1 MLFYETTRRSAAFA
15 LSFQATSLTKAD
27 SVARCLKTISYSE
40 KMSLC
45 FHPRWNGRPGAEV
58 KPKKIINYHPA
69 ICLWE
74 NTLNHHE
81 GFLSSTLTVQVHR
94 KI

>member
-27 SVARCLKTISYSE
+27 YVARCLKTISNSE
-40 KMSLC
+40 KTSLC

-74 NTLNHHE
+74 NTLSHHE
-81 GFLSSTLTVQVHR
+81 GFLSSTLTVQVRR